1 MSWLFGI
8 KTSPPVPPPPPSDS
22 GSGGSGGK
30 DDKNNSQQ
38 QQQQQQ
44 RIQTESQYR
53 FDSAALER
61 AAKAAKDLEKSPH
74 AKELLDL
81 SRAQEK
87 TKQME
92 YEKQIS
98 EMKTYQEE
106 LKAKSAQQL
115 AEERRK
121 LLDEETRHNQE
132 VNSKM

>member
-8 KTSPPVPPPPPSDS
+8 KNAQVAPPPSSSPPPS
-22 GSGGSGGK
+22 GAGAGGSSKDG
-30 DDKNNSQQ
+30 DDKIKQEMMN
-38 QQQQQQ
+38 
-44 RIQTESQYR
+44 TESKYR

-61 AAKAAKDLEKSPH
+61 AAKAAKDLERSPN
-74 AKELLDL
+74 AREILDL
-81 SRAQEK
+81 SRVQER

-92 YEKQIS
+92 YEKQIK
-98 EMKTYQEE
+98 EMETYQEE

-132 VNSKM
+132 VHLALC